1 MQLKDA
7 LFNWLQ
13 IQVVWDKRPSDRS
26 AKETVHFFEE
36 MLREDHQ
43 VTIVEKKAEGDNYLI
58 TYEQAGE
65 PSQIAFPR
73 DQADKLLNDIINEPK
88 YNQSFGD

>member
-26 AKETVHFFEE
+26 AKDTAHFFEE
-36 MLREDHQ
+36 MLREEHQ
-43 VTIVEKKAEGDNYLI
+43 VTIVEKKVEGGNYVI

-65 PSQIAFPR
+65 QRQVEFPR
-73 DQADKLLNDIINEPK
+73 DMADKLLNDIINEPK
-88 YNQSFGD
+88 YNQSFED

>member
-43 VTIVEKKAEGDNYLI
+43 VTIVEKKVEGDNYLI

-65 PSQIAFPR
+65 PLQIAFPC